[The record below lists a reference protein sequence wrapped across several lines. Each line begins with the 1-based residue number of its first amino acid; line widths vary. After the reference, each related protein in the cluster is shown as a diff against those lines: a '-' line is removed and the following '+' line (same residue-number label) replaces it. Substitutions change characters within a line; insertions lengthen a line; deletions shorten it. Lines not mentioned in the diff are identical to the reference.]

1 MKIQSISI
9 KRFRSIM
16 NLNLKIDELNYLI
29 TICGANNSGKTNV
42 LRALEIFFKP
52 HKYNASI
59 DAPNH
64 KFNGSRGQSV
74 YPELT
79 IHFIEN
85 ENSYLIK
92 REFDLNGLKQ
102 TSGKNNQEII
112 KEERLNTFLNKF
124 AFFYLPAININFPE
138 LVNDLIEE
146 IYDLEYEKARFTGLK
161 AELKKGF
168 DDYTKG
174 TIDVLNNLAS
184 DINPIF
190 KEFNENWE
198 VGFEF
203 SSDVRKFR
211 DLISNDIEFYFN
223 DKTNRSIDSKGS
235 GLQRLG
241 YILMHSK
248 LIDKIKNKNIILLID
263 EPDIYLHNGLQIK
276 LKNHLVSLSKKA
288 QIIITTHSKTFIDS
302 YQLRN
307 TFLLDIKIDEATH
320 YKRAGKD
327 FYPVNTILI
336 DIEQVNGNKKI
347 KEYLGIESDDYELL
361 QDYNILVEGNCDK
374 KYIEEFAKFFSLEIP
389 NIISTNGVTNIEKH
403 LDFYN
408 AFYFNKPYKPKILVL
423 YDNDKAGRET
433 YNHVEKK
440 ISSNIFK
447 DLIIEQDFTPNYL
460 GEKPEIIKVK
470 NNLVNQNFEIED
482 FIYPEILTK
491 LCNDILSKRE
501 MKVINT
507 KSILTKLRSNSY
519 KNKGILYNIEILKND
534 NNLDDGHTIN
544 FDTPNMK
551 KSLAESFNIEG
562 NRKLIRL
569 IQECDLKYPKFKE
582 NLIKILNNVA

>member
-1 MKIQSISI
+1 MKIKSITI

-16 NLNLKIDELNYLI
+16 NLNLNIDELSYLI

-52 HKYNASI
+52 HKYNAYV

-64 KFNGSRGQSV
+64 KFYGSRGQSV
-74 YPELT
+74 YPE
-79 IHFIEN
+79 IIVHFVESEN
-85 ENSYLIK
+85 DYIIK
-92 REFDLNGLKQ
+92 REFDLNGVKAV
-102 TSGKNNQEII
+102 SGKLNKEPI
-112 KEERLNTFLNKF
+112 KEERITALLNKI
-124 AFFYLPAININFPE
+124 AFFYLPAINVNFPE

-161 AELKKGF
+161 GELKKAF
-168 DDYTKG
+168 EDYTKG
-174 TIDVLNNLAS
+174 TIEVLNNLAT
-184 DINPIF
+184 DINPVF

-203 SSDVRKFR
+203 SSDVKKFR

-223 DKTNRSIDSKGS
+223 DKTNRNIDSKGS

-248 LIDKIKNKNIILLID
+248 LIDKIKNKFIILLID
-263 EPDIYLHNGLQIK
+263 EPDIYLHDGLQIK
-276 LKNHLVSLSKKA
+276 LKNHLVDLAKKA

-336 DIEQVNGNKKI
+336 DIEEANGNKKI

-361 QDYNILVEGNCDK
+361 QAYNIIVEGNCDK
-374 KYIEEFAKFFSLEIP
+374 KYIEEFGKFYSFEIP
-389 NIISTNGVTNIEKH
+389 NIISANGVTNIEKY
-403 LDFYN
+403 LEFYN
-408 AFYFNKPYKPKILVL
+408 AFYFDKPGKPIILVL
-423 YDNDKAGRET
+423 YDNDAAGRDVF
-433 YNHVEKK
+433 NHITKK
-440 ISSNIFK
+440 ITSDHFKNLNIK
-447 DLIIEQDFTPNYL
+447 QDFTPNYL
-460 GEKPEIIKVK
+460 GEKPEISKVK
-470 NNLVNQNFEIED
+470 NNQVHQNFEIED
-482 FIYPEILTK
+482 FIFPELTAKLCNNILVKKGMAQINTRSLLTK
-491 LCNDILSKRE
+491 LK
-501 MKVINT
+501 
-507 KSILTKLRSNSY
+507 SNSY
-519 KNKGILYNIEILKND
+519 KNKGILYVVEILKND
-534 NNLDDGHTIN
+534 SNLEDGHTIN

-562 NRKLIRL
+562 NRTLIKS
-569 IQECDLKYPKFKE
+569 IKEYDLKYPKFKE
-582 NLIKILNNVA
+582 NLMQILNNGA